1 MQRNYLIDVILS
13 PDPSILLD
21 ILTTINIFTLVWI
34 IIYGINFK
42 NFKSIIILTSLYI
55 YHIIISIVFYF
66 MSFTRTSDAFN
77 YYHRTLENINNHT
90 DLIFSFGTKFIDFI
104 VHFLIQDLHFSYF
117 NTFLLFSS
125 TSFLGMVLLYHLLV
139 QQKNIP
145 IYSVLILFVPGVHFW
160 ISSLGKDSL
169 IFFFLSSTLYALVK
183 NKIYL
188 LGISLLFIFLIRPH
202 IALMLIIAIIFS
214 FMIKSKVRL
223 SIKIFSSFFLLS
235 FLFIVLQSVM
245 QYIGIDS
252 IENVFDYISQRQQY
266 NLEGTSSIVISD
278 MNIVEKYFTFW
289 FRPLFE
295 NINVTY
301 LIISMENLFYL
312 FTTLYIIKN
321 RKYIVWNHSI
331 LTSILYIILVT
342 FILSSTTANFGIIL
356 RQKIML
362 FPMFYYIFIV
372 VMYNKKRSIH
382 YA

>member
-1 MQRNYLIDVILS
+1 
-13 PDPSILLD
+13 
-21 ILTTINIFTLVWI
+21 
-34 IIYGINFK
+34 
-42 NFKSIIILTSLYI
+42 
-55 YHIIISIVFYF
+55 
-66 MSFTRTSDAFN
+66 
-77 YYHRTLENINNHT
+77 
-90 DLIFSFGTKFIDFI
+90 
-104 VHFLIQDLHFSYF
+104 
-117 NTFLLFSS
+117 
-125 TSFLGMVLLYHLLV
+125 
-139 QQKNIP
+139 
-145 IYSVLILFVPGVHFW
+145 
-160 ISSLGKDSL
+160 
-169 IFFFLSSTLYALVK
+169 
-183 NKIYL
+183 
-188 LGISLLFIFLIRPH
+188 
-202 IALMLIIAIIFS
+202 
-214 FMIKSKVRL
+214 MIKSKVRL